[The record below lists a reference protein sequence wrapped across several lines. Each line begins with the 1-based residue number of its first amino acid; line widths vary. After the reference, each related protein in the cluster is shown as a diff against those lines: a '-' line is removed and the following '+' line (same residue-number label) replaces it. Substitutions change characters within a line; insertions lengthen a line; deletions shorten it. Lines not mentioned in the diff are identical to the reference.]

1 MAIGNCGVTTSPQGR
16 ELKDHGTALFPVSCY
31 GGSLEEHPVPWHW
44 HDELEV
50 VVVERGLAAVSVD
63 GGQYAL
69 SAGQGIFISAGALH
83 RTLRLAPGCWLLS
96 IVFPPRI
103 IGAMDSIYW
112 QQYLQPLTANPA
124 CRCVL
129 LDGSAPW
136 SREAVTQVEAAWQS
150 CVAEPPGFEFQA
162 RAALSWLIYL
172 LSRHCP
178 AAPSAQPEK
187 LRRSGDR
194 VKVMLQYIQAH
205 YGEELTTAQI
215 AASALVSE
223 SECLRCFRAV
233 LDASPIQYLRQ
244 LRIQKAA
251 ELLEGTDQ
259 SVSEIGALCGF
270 QEMSYFA
277 KTFRELK
284 GCTPSQYRKGKRS
297 ARPVLSSGGC

>member
-1 MAIGNCGVTTSPQGR
+1 MAIGNCWVTTSPQGR

-83 RTLRLAPGCWLLS
+83 RTLSLAPGCWLHS
-96 IVFPPRI
+96 IVFHPRI

-112 QQYLQPLTANPA
+112 QQYLQPLAANPA

-150 CVAEPPGFEFQA
+150 CVTEPPGFEFQA

-194 VKVMLQYIQAH
+194 VKVMLQYIQSH
-205 YGEELTTAQI
+205 YGEELTTA
-215 AASALVSE
+215 
-223 SECLRCFRAV
+223 
-233 LDASPIQYLRQ
+233 
-244 LRIQKAA
+244 
-251 ELLEGTDQ
+251 
-259 SVSEIGALCGF
+259 
-270 QEMSYFA
+270 
-277 KTFRELK
+277 
-284 GCTPSQYRKGKRS
+284 
-297 ARPVLSSGGC
+297 